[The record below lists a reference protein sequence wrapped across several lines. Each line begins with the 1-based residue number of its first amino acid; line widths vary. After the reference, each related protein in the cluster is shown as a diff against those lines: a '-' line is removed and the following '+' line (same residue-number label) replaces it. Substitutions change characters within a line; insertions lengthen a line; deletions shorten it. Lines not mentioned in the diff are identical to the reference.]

1 MSERDR
7 EATTTHGL
15 VTKIFAGDGPC
26 TLCGC
31 TAYTADPNDPISG
44 RCTCGDRHGDHRD
57 AENGDSQLAHK
68 ELVMA

>member
-7 EATTTHGL
+7 QATTTHGR
-15 VTKIFAGDGPC
+15 VTRIFAGDGPC
-26 TLCGC
+26 TLCDC
-31 TAYTADPNDPISG
+31 TGYTSDGTISG

-57 AENGDSQLAHK
+57 VATGDAPSDRE